1 MNKQVKLLQSKE
13 ELIEQSLEICLAKMQ
28 EAISQRGQCTIALA
42 GGNTPR
48 PLYESIATQNLPWD
62 KIHVF
67 WGDERYVAPD
77 HSDSNQRMARQ
88 AWLDQVPIPPTNI
101 HAMPTGA
108 GDPEADA
115 GSHDAHLREFFQVS
129 AGDFPSFDLIL
140 LGMGGDA
147 HTASLFPHTDA
158 LQISDRLVTVGNK
171 DGQPRLTFTAP
182 LINQAHCVIFLV
194 AGADKQVALD
204 RVFAEKGDEMKYPSR
219 LIQPKG
225 ELHWLLTG
233 VNI

>member
-13 ELIEQSLEICLAKMQ
+13 ELIEQALEICLAKMQ

-42 GGNTPR
+42 GGNTPK

-67 WGDERYVAPD
+67 WGDERYVDPD
-77 HSDSNQRMARQ
+77 HSDSNQKMARQ
-88 AWLDQVPIPPTNI
+88 AWLDRVPIPPTNI
-101 HAMPTGA
+101 HPMPTGA

-115 GSHDAHLREFFQVS
+115 SSHDAHLREFFQVS
-129 AGDFPSFDLIL
+129 PGDFPSFDLIL

-158 LQISDRLVTVGNK
+158 LQISDRLITVGNK

-194 AGADKQVALD
+194 AGADKQAALD
-204 RVFAEKGDEMKYPSR
+204 RVFAENEDEMKYPSR

>member
-13 ELIEQSLEICLAKMQ
+13 KLIEQALEICLAKMQ

-77 HSDSNQRMARQ
+77 HPDSNQRMARQ

-101 HAMPTGA
+101 HPMPTEA

-115 GSHDAHLREFFQVS
+115 SSHDAHLREFFQVS
-129 AGDFPSFDLIL
+129 PEDFPSFDLIL

-171 DGQPRLTFTAP
+171 DGQPRLTFTVP
-182 LINQAHCVIFLV
+182 LINQARCVIFLV
-194 AGADKQVALD
+194 AGADKQTALD
-204 RVFAEKGDEMKYPSR
+204 LVFAEQGDEMKYPSR

>member
-1 MNKQVKLLQSKE
+1 MNKQIKLLQSKE
-13 ELIEQSLEICLAKMQ
+13 ELIEQALEICLAKIQ

-77 HSDSNQRMARQ
+77 HSDSNQKMARQ
-88 AWLDQVPIPPTNI
+88 AWLDRVPIPPTNI

-115 GSHDAHLREFFQVS
+115 DSHDAHLRDFFQVS
-129 AGDFPSFDLIL
+129 PGDVPSFDLIL

-158 LQISDRLVTVGNK
+158 LQISDRLITVGNK
-171 DGQPRLTFTAP
+171 DGQPRLTFTVP
-182 LINQAHCVIFLV
+182 LINQAGCVIFLV
-194 AGADKQVALD
+194 AGADKQAALD
-204 RVFAEKGDEMKYPSR
+204 QVFAEKGDEMKYPSR
-219 LIQPKG
+219 LIQSKG

>member
-1 MNKQVKLLQSKE
+1 MNKQIKLLQSKDK
-13 ELIEQSLEICLAKMQ
+13 LIEQALDIFLAKMQ
-28 EAISQRGQCTIALA
+28 EAISQRGKCTIALA
-42 GGNTPR
+42 GGNTPK
-48 PLYESIATQNLPWD
+48 PLYESIASQNLPWD

-88 AWLDQVPIPPTNI
+88 TWLDRVPIPPTNI
-101 HAMPTGA
+101 HPMPTGA
-108 GDPEADA
+108 GEPETDA
-115 GSHDAHLREFFQVS
+115 STHDAHLREFFQVS
-129 AGDFPSFDLIL
+129 PGEFPSFDLIL

-171 DGQPRLTFTAP
+171 DGQPRLTFTVP
-182 LINQAHCVIFLV
+182 LINQANCVIFLV
-194 AGADKQVALD
+194 AGTDKQAALD
-204 RVFAEKGDEMKYPSR
+204 RVFAESGDEMKYPSR

-225 ELHWLLTG
+225 ELYWLLTG
-233 VNI
+233 VNM

>member
-13 ELIEQSLEICLAKMQ
+13 ELIEQALEICLAKMQ

-48 PLYESIATQNLPWD
+48 PLYEFIATQNLPWD

-67 WGDERYVAPD
+67 WGDERYVNPD
-77 HSDSNQRMARQ
+77 HSDSNQKMARQ
-88 AWLDQVPIPPTNI
+88 AWLDRVPIPPTNI

-108 GDPEADA
+108 GNPEADA
-115 GSHDAHLREFFQVS
+115 SSHDAHLREFFQVS
-129 AGDFPSFDLIL
+129 PGDFPSFDLIL

-171 DGQPRLTFTAP
+171 DGQPRLTFTVP
-182 LINQAHCVIFLV
+182 LINQARCIIFLV
-194 AGADKQVALD
+194 AGADKQAALD
-204 RVFAEKGDEMKYPSR
+204 RVFAENGDEMKYPSR
-219 LIQPKG
+219 LIQSKG

>member
-1 MNKQVKLLQSKE
+1 MNKQIKLLQSKE
-13 ELIEQSLEICLAKMQ
+13 ELIDQALEICLAKMQ

-42 GGNTPR
+42 GGNTPK

-88 AWLDQVPIPPTNI
+88 AWLDQVPIPPINI
-101 HAMPTGA
+101 HSMPTEA

-115 GSHDAHLREFFQVS
+115 SSHDAHLREFFQVS

-147 HTASLFPHTDA
+147 HTASLFPDTDA
-158 LQISDRLVTVGNK
+158 LQISDRLIAVGNK
-171 DGQPRLTFTAP
+171 DGQPRLTFTVP
-182 LINQAHCVIFLV
+182 LINQARCIIFLV
-194 AGADKQVALD
+194 AGADKQAALD

-219 LIQPKG
+219 LIQPQG

-233 VNI
+233 VQM

>member
-13 ELIEQSLEICLAKMQ
+13 ELIEQALEICLAKMQ

-42 GGNTPR
+42 GGNTPK

-77 HSDSNQRMARQ
+77 HQDSNQKMARQ
-88 AWLDQVPIPPTNI
+88 AWLDRVPIPPTNI

-108 GDPEADA
+108 GDPEVDA
-115 GSHDAHLREFFQVS
+115 SSHDAHLREFFQVS
-129 AGDFPSFDLIL
+129 PGDFPSFDLIL

-158 LQISDRLVTVGNK
+158 LQISDRLITVGNK
-171 DGQPRLTFTAP
+171 DGQPRLTFTVP
-182 LINQAHCVIFLV
+182 LINQASCVIFLV

-204 RVFAEKGDEMKYPSR
+204 RVFAENGDEMKYPSR

>member
-13 ELIEQSLEICLAKMQ
+13 ELIEQALEICLAKMQ

-67 WGDERYVAPD
+67 WGDERYVDPD
-77 HSDSNQRMARQ
+77 HSDSNQKMARQ
-88 AWLDQVPIPPTNI
+88 AWLDRVPIPPTNI
-101 HAMPTGA
+101 HAMPTAA

-115 GSHDAHLREFFQVS
+115 SSHDAHLREFFQVS
-129 AGDFPSFDLIL
+129 PGDFPSFDLIL

-171 DGQPRLTFTAP
+171 DGQPRLTFTVP
-182 LINQAHCVIFLV
+182 LINQARCIIFLV
-194 AGADKQVALD
+194 SGADKQAALD
-204 RVFAEKGDEMKYPSR
+204 RVFAESEDEMKYPSR
-219 LIQPKG
+219 LIQSKG

-233 VNI
+233 VNT

>member
-13 ELIEQSLEICLAKMQ
+13 ELIEQALEICLAKMQ

-42 GGNTPR
+42 GGNTPK

-77 HSDSNQRMARQ
+77 HQDSNQKMARQ
-88 AWLDQVPIPPTNI
+88 AWLDRVPIPPTNI
-101 HAMPTGA
+101 HPMPTGA
-108 GDPEADA
+108 GDPETDA
-115 GSHDAHLREFFQVS
+115 SSHDAHLREFFQVS
-129 AGDFPSFDLIL
+129 PGEFPSFDLIL

-158 LQISDRLVTVGNK
+158 LQISDRLITVGNK
-171 DGQPRLTFTAP
+171 DGQPRLTFTVP
-182 LINQAHCVIFLV
+182 LINQARCVIFLV

-204 RVFAEKGDEMKYPSR
+204 RVFAENGDEMKYPSR

-233 VNI
+233 VNV

>member
-13 ELIEQSLEICLAKMQ
+13 ELIEQALEICLAKMQ

-42 GGNTPR
+42 GGNTPK

-77 HSDSNQRMARQ
+77 HQDSNQKMARQ
-88 AWLDQVPIPPTNI
+88 AWLDRVPIPPTNI

-108 GDPEADA
+108 GDPEVDA
-115 GSHDAHLREFFQVS
+115 SSHDAHLREFFQVS
-129 AGDFPSFDLIL
+129 PGDFPSFDLIL

-158 LQISDRLVTVGNK
+158 LQISDRLITVGNK
-171 DGQPRLTFTAP
+171 DGQPRLTFTVP
-182 LINQAHCVIFLV
+182 LINQASCVIFLV

-204 RVFAEKGDEMKYPSR
+204 RVFAENGDEMKYPSR

-225 ELHWLLTG
+225 ELHWLLTD